1 MMKSTHNIVL
11 WIGIGML
18 VGLFQHN
25 FQKSLGD
32 VVRGLIR
39 VNMALK
45 PSPSTIQVAF
55 IFKAVF
61 RFEFVFIIQV
71 IFIFKIFLIYEV
83 VLLFEVVII
92 HKVVFIFEVIFLFE
106 VVFLFEVG
114 SI

>member
-1 MMKSTHNIVL
+1 
-11 WIGIGML
+11 ML

-25 FQKSLGD
+25 FKKSLGD

-55 IFKAVF
+55 IFKVVF

-71 IFIFKIFLIYEV
+71 IFIFKI
-83 VLLFEVVII
+83 
-92 HKVVFIFEVIFLFE
+92 VFIFELVILFK
-106 VVFLFEVG
+106 VVFFFRSSPYLR
-114 SI
+114 